1 MLGKAATGGYKGDR
15 SSIWSVRESELLI
28 VPFGSQSSKTLGE
41 GRGNAFIEFL
51 KRGRTGDCE
60 MLETPDRVRELQR
73 KLYQKAKQ
81 EREFRFY
88 LLYDKVY
95 RQDILS
101 HAYRLVRSNQGAPG
115 VDGETFEEIEKRE
128 GGAERY
134 LEGVAEELR
143 GKRYKPMPVRRVY
156 IPKSDGGRRPLGIPT
171 VKDRVVQ
178 MAVKIVI
185 EPIFEADFEEN
196 SYGFRPKRDAH
207 QAMDDLSLHLRM
219 GKTQVMD
226 ADIFRYFD
234 SLSHD
239 KLLALV
245 AERIVDKNILRLI
258 KMWLKAPVVEEGEDG
273 KKRYE
278 GNDQGTPQGGV
289 ISPLLANVYLHVLD
303 RIWKEKRV
311 QENYGARLIRYA
323 DDFVVLCQ
331 GHTGEIMR
339 GVKMVLAGLRL
350 RLNEEK
356 TRVVDAREERF
367 NFLGFT
373 VQVVKHP
380 RTGRSFPL
388 ICPSK
393 KAQAKVKAEIK
404 ALACRRT
411 LRLPT
416 EIVLEKLNE
425 LVRGWVGYFY
435 YGNCSR
441 DLTRIKGF
449 LEERVRIYLRRK
461 HGQKSRGYRR
471 YPARYLYETLGLY
484 KIPTTSPWAQ
494 SAKAAG

>member
-1 MLGKAATGGYKGDR
+1 
-15 SSIWSVRESELLI
+15 
-28 VPFGSQSSKTLGE
+28 
-41 GRGNAFIEFL
+41 
-51 KRGRTGDCE
+51 
-60 MLETPDRVRELQR
+60 
-73 KLYQKAKQ
+73 
-81 EREFRFY
+81 
-88 LLYDKVY
+88 
-95 RQDILS
+95 
-101 HAYRLVRSNQGAPG
+101 
-115 VDGETFEEIEKRE
+115 
-128 GGAERY
+128 
-134 LEGVAEELR
+134 
-143 GKRYKPMPVRRVY
+143 
-156 IPKSDGGRRPLGIPT
+156 
-171 VKDRVVQ
+171 
-178 MAVKIVI
+178 
-185 EPIFEADFEEN
+185 
-196 SYGFRPKRDAH
+196 
-207 QAMDDLSLHLRM
+207 
-219 GKTQVMD
+219 
-226 ADIFRYFD
+226 
-234 SLSHD
+234 
-239 KLLALV
+239 
-245 AERIVDKNILRLI
+245 
-258 KMWLKAPVVEEGEDG
+258 
-273 KKRYE
+273 
-278 GNDQGTPQGGV
+278 
-289 ISPLLANVYLHVLD
+289 
-303 RIWKEKRV
+303 
-311 QENYGARLIRYA
+311 
-323 DDFVVLCQ
+323 
-331 GHTGEIMR
+331 
-339 GVKMVLAGLRL
+339 MVLAGLRL

-380 RTGRSFPL
+380 RIGRSFPL

-425 LVRGWVGYFY
+425 IVRGWVGYFY